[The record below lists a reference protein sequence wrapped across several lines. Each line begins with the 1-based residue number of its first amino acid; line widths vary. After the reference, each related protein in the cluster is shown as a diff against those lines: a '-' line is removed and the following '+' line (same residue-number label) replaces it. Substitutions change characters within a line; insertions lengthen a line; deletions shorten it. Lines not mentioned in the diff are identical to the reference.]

1 MNSTKNLEVIH
12 PIMQNFIQTNVSL
25 KDKNWFHTGGSA
37 RFYCEP
43 RTVEEFR
50 AALSFAQKEALEIF
64 VLGQGANILISDDG
78 FDGLVI
84 RPQLLGIEIVSFYPS
99 IHFATQATQNTQDE
113 RDERQ
118 PEYINSEKLS
128 DSVFNQNLSND
139 SSTVRPE
146 CFAQQNV
153 SKGTVHIKAGAGV
166 TMDALIQYCLAN
178 QILGLEEFSGIPGT
192 VGGSVFINLH
202 YYEFLLAQFVVCAEI
217 INKKT
222 GELKVVS
229 QDWFAFGY
237 DQSELQTQDY
247 YLVNATFKLT
257 RCSELEAAYAQGR
270 RTEIIRHR
278 VKRYPSV
285 NTCGSFFRNFHD
297 HEVTLVSNGK
307 KMIYVAYYL
316 DKIGI
321 KGELTV
327 GDATVSYQHAN
338 MLVNR
343 GNATSADIINLVRIM
358 QQLVYEKF
366 GVIPQ
371 PECQLVGF
379 KEWPLL

>member
-1 MNSTKNLEVIH
+1 MNVIEKIEVNTLLA
-12 PIMQNFIQTNVSL
+12 PDFIQTNIPL
-25 KDKNWFHTGGSA
+25 KDKNWFQTGGAA

-43 RTVEEFR
+43 RTAHQFKM
-50 AALSFAQKEALEIF
+50 ALSFAQQQGLPIF

-84 RPQLLGIEIVSFYPS
+84 RPQLLDIEV
-99 IHFATQATQNTQDE
+99 IH
-113 RDERQ
+113 
-118 PEYINSEKLS
+118 SE
-128 DSVFNQNLSND
+128 DSNVF
-139 SSTVRPE
+139 V
-146 CFAQQNV
+146 
-153 SKGTVHIKAGAGV
+153 KAGAGV
-166 TMDALIQYCLAN
+166 TMDALIQYCLAH

-202 YYEFLLAQFVVCAEI
+202 YFEFLLAQFVVCAEI
-217 INKKT
+217 INKNT
-222 GELKVVS
+222 GEFTVV
-229 QDWFAFGY
+229 DKEWFNFGY
-237 DQSELQTQDY
+237 DQSELHAQDY
-247 YLVNATFKLT
+247 YLVNATFKLRSCT
-257 RCSELEAAYAQGR
+257 ELEAVYAQGR

-278 VKRYPSV
+278 VKRYPSTH
-285 NTCGSFFRNFHD
+285 TCGSFFRNFHD
-297 HEVTLVSNGK
+297 HEVTLVSNGR

-316 DKIGI
+316 DKIGV

-343 GNATSADIINLVRIM
+343 GNATSTDIINLVRAM
-358 QQLVYEKF
+358 QQLVLDKF
-366 GVIPQ
+366 GIIPQ

>member
-1 MNSTKNLEVIH
+1 MNTTENSGVIH
-12 PIMQNFIQTNVSL
+12 PFMQNFIQTNVPL
-25 KDKNWFHTGGSA
+25 KDKNWFNTGGSA

-43 RTVEEFR
+43 RMVEEFQ
-50 AALSFAQKEALEIF
+50 AALSFAQQEALEIF

-84 RPQLLGIEIVSFYPS
+84 RPQLLSIEEVLYQ
-99 IHFATQATQNTQDE
+99 HAE
-113 RDERQ
+113 
-118 PEYINSEKLS
+118 
-128 DSVFNQNLSND
+128 
-139 SSTVRPE
+139 
-146 CFAQQNV
+146 
-153 SKGTVHIKAGAGV
+153 KGTVFIKAGAGV
-166 TMDALIQYCLAN
+166 TMDALIQHCLAN
-178 QILGLEEFSGIPGT
+178 QIVGLEEFSGIPGT

-202 YYEFLLAQFVVCAEI
+202 YFEFLLEQFVVCAEL

-222 GELKVVS
+222 GELKVVD

-257 RCSELEAAYAQGR
+257 RCTELEAAYAQGR

-297 HEVTLVSNGK
+297 HEVTLISNGK

-343 GNATSADIINLVRIM
+343 GNATSADIINLVRMM
-358 QQLVYEKF
+358 QQLTYDKF
-366 GVIPQ
+366 GIIPQ